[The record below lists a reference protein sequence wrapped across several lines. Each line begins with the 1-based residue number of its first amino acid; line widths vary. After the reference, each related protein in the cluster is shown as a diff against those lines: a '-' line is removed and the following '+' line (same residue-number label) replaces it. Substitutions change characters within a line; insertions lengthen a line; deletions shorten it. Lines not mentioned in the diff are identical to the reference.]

1 MKMLPCV
8 PKPGKQHVT
17 SCCPSPPPH
26 PPWVSGQ
33 EVHSACRTAASSV
46 RLRTPTPGPSEG
58 AQPSKSRGQQTK
70 GRASWTVSPGLEWSP
85 DPSSGMP
92 SILFSLEPLPA
103 SALCFKLPV
112 IPSAPTVPPAARVPS
127 WVHLRPSPK
136 QKQPPHSSACLG
148 ARVLK
153 RGAVSCQ

>member
-1 MKMLPCV
+1 MSPNQANSMSPLAAPLP
-8 PKPGKQHVT
+8 PH
-17 SCCPSPPPH
+17 PH

-148 ARVLK
+148 TRVLK
-153 RGAVSCQ
+153 GGGAVSCQ